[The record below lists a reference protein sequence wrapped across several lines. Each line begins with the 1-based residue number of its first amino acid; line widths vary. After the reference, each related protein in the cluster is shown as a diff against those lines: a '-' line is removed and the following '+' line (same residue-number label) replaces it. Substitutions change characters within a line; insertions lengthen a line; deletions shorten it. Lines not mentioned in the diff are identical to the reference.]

1 MLNCSHGAGL
11 EEAICYGGAT
21 AWLEVHSSFSFPA
34 ETNGRDDTEQVG
46 ILVIQE
52 RDYIHREKRELLE
65 KENRRQF
72 MEGRHSLNR
81 YRLYPNTSGSPNDF

>member
-1 MLNCSHGAGL
+1 MVL
-11 EEAICYGGAT
+11 
-21 AWLEVHSSFSFPA
+21 AWKKLYAMVVQLPGWKFIVVSAFPA

-52 RDYIHREKRELLE
+52 RDYIHREKRELPE
-65 KENRRQF
+65 KENRRRF

-81 YRLYPNTSGSPNDF
+81 YWLYPNTSGSPNDF